1 MRSTLQELAHD
12 LSQPLTV
19 IETTAYCLEL
29 MLPEDDPAIA
39 EHLRR
44 IRQQVEVAS
53 RILSAAQAESRD
65 LTKAATAGVTY

>member
-1 MRSTLQELAHD
+1 MCSTLQELAHD

-39 EHLRR
+39 EHLQR
-44 IRQQVEVAS
+44 IRQQVEAAS
-53 RILSAAQAESRD
+53 RILSAAQAESHAR
-65 LTKAATAGVTY
+65 TNAAMAGVTY